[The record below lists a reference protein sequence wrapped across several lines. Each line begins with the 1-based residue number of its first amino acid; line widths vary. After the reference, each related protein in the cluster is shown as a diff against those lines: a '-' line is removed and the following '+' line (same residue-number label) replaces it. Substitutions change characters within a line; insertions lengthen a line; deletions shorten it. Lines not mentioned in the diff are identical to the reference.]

1 MEKTE
6 DIAPLT
12 RDEIKLLL
20 DMNGYPTSN
29 PFLLEQI
36 VKLVRLFERDGYG
49 ISFDEATNANSMVN
63 RR

>member
-29 PFLLEQI
+29 PYLLAQVI
-36 VKLVRLFERDGYG
+36 KLIRLFERDGYG
-49 ISFDEATNANSMVN
+49 ISFDEATNANSLVN
-63 RR
+63 KR